1 MFMAYIRMKR
11 SKAMVRNDK
20 QDTNI
25 KFQTAWKHC
34 MDGGIVVVAI
44 LSLWKW
50 QKKWE
55 WKPTEWQKILWK
67 KEDVPEIHV
76 ETGW

>member
-1 MFMAYIRMKR
+1 MFMGYIRMKR

-44 LSLWKW
+44 LSL
-50 QKKWE
+50 
-55 WKPTEWQKILWK
+55 
-67 KEDVPEIHV
+67 
-76 ETGW
+76 